1 MTTLDH
7 PQAAARQTLAA
18 QRSRQLLDA
27 AARLMEREGSEA
39 VTMQALAAEAGVS
52 VGLIYRYFGG
62 KDEIL
67 LAVITQ
73 VLDAFASEVPAAIE
87 QAGEDPVRRLAAA
100 FGAYCRVIDEY
111 RHAAVLTYRESK
123 SLDAAGRDPGPLRVG
138 LATRARNGVDLDP
151 SVERAVLDAAKLCE
165 ELGHRVEEMVPA
177 FDPADVGATSGTLMG
192 ADLVVTIDDRLAQL
206 GRELQPGDVEPFTEL
221 LLGHYRS
228 LTGVDVHRALRH
240 AQEIG
245 WEVGTAFDTYDV
257 LLTPTLAC
265 EVPPLGLLDTTNPAA
280 MYEHGSTYSS
290 WTSVFNVTG
299 MPAISLPLATAGD
312 GMPIG
317 VQFVAD
323 LGYEARLIS
332 LAAQLEQAAPWQLLA
347 P

>member
-39 VTMQALAAEAGVS
+39 VSMQALAAEAGVS

-123 SLDAAGRDPGPLRVG
+123 SLDAAGRERIKQLEVETSQPLRE
-138 LATRARNGVDLDP
+138 TIRAGVDAGLIVADDPDLVAYNLLLLAHSWALKHWYFEQTKTLD
-151 SVERAVLDAAKLCE
+151 SYITAQLSLALRAVLAPESREDY
-165 ELGHRVEEMVPA
+165 
-177 FDPADVGATSGTLMG
+177 S
-192 ADLVVTIDDRLAQL
+192 DL
-206 GRELQPGDVEPFTEL
+206 
-221 LLGHYRS
+221 
-228 LTGVDVHRALRH
+228 
-240 AQEIG
+240 IG
-245 WEVGTAFDTYDV
+245 
-257 LLTPTLAC
+257 
-265 EVPPLGLLDTTNPAA
+265 
-280 MYEHGSTYSS
+280 
-290 WTSVFNVTG
+290 
-299 MPAISLPLATAGD
+299 
-312 GMPIG
+312 
-317 VQFVAD
+317 
-323 LGYEARLIS
+323 
-332 LAAQLEQAAPWQLLA
+332 
-347 P
+347 